1 MIRNLLYFAIF
12 TTIIVA
18 SWLIFGIYH
27 FSVTSTINEDTSIVI
42 TPIVGKFDQATINKI
57 KSRSQVLVDLSETR
71 NASGISTPAAS
82 LRSEA
87 LPNAIPTFP
96 VVTPIASV
104 TPVVSATPVASPS
117 GVF

>member
-27 FSVTSTINEDTSIVI
+27 FTITSTINEDTGIIIS
-42 TPIVGKFDQATINKI
+42 PIPGKFDQATIDKLKTRKQI
-57 KSRSQVLVDLSETR
+57 IVDLSETR
-71 NASGISTPAAS
+71 NNSGTSTPAAS
-82 LRSEA
+82 IKSEI
-87 LPNAIPTFP
+87 LPTPIPTS
-96 VVTPIASV
+96 PIIPIDSV
-104 TPVVSATPVASPS
+104 TPAISSTPVASPS